1 MGESKKKRWPGGS
14 ENEWFLECCDSSDVI
29 DGELCIISIMRGSG
43 GNVNRLL
50 PGVGGYVDDRKEV
63 TTGREKWLGPH
74 SHLCSLFGNTQ
85 QARAPQLRGAL
96 FQLENA
102 LEPGVLR
109 AHPLKPRYSA
119 FCFYPLSGWLQCR
132 LRPIAKAPFAQC

>member
-50 PGVGGYVDDRKEV
+50 PGVGVNVDDRKEG
-63 TTGREKWLGPH
+63 TTGCEKWFGP
-74 SHLCSLFGNTQ
+74 LCSLFGNTQ

-96 FQLENA
+96 FQLESA
-102 LEPGVLR
+102 LEPGVKS
-109 AHPLKPRYSA
+109 APPPKPRYSA